1 MPAPRY
7 DIRVGWMPSNWTEIG
22 SKYSWAQIAGNF
34 RWEELAAGPIP
45 NEDVE
50 EVQISRKIGTM
61 FDRLATGECRAQLD
75 NSRGQYTGTGSASN
89 LMRYSEGLAS
99 GHAYFTLTNGVVST
113 NVLMGKTGARDAP
126 IFQENTAT
134 GFHVFQTVNSLAV
147 QSGQAY
153 VIHCEM
159 HASEVRKGLN
169 FGIRNQT
176 GSMIAERRWNIASLT
191 GANNSISGGAVLIN
205 SGEIVSLGDGWVR
218 AWFAASLPTTGD
230 VTFLGYLVNSASTG
244 NYTGDGSSWVG
255 IRAIQVMVGS
265 SWSSGD
271 YVPTGHSLQ
280 VVPEGTRLE
289 VNDVFTIKAVDGS
302 SVFNLFSG
310 YLDEWAFN
318 PAVRDLR
325 KIAISA
331 SDVANRLRPVI
342 STSLSVAPT
351 HSTMIQEIM
360 SAAGISPLQ
369 FRVDQI
375 NDIAAYGFV
384 DQMSA
389 GEALSQIQQ
398 NGAEVYYVDGAGR
411 LNIRSRHFDV
421 QSTAAV
427 GSYSVGFQMVVGLG
441 TNEVINKAEVRTV
454 PRQIFPDVSTVAWLT
469 EGVFVPASTTK
480 QFILD
485 YIDYIT
491 AESGVPVFKMQPQ
504 IKGQDIRAF
513 TDPEGAGG
521 DITSQFNV
529 VASLNATSAAFTVS
543 NDGSS
548 NGYLV
553 ICQLMGQPVTKQP
566 ELVKIVVDD
575 ASLAKYQERY
585 VSVQADLLMS
595 DNRAQNLAEFLL
607 VNHAEPKHQITFAL
621 KNEWPAVYKHE
632 LLDRVYIQNDLTAIN
647 SSFYIRELEHTL
659 TMQGGVEHTVQMKLE
674 IAPTKNWFTLDSE
687 FLGRLDFNRLGF

>member
-50 EVQISRKIGTM
+50 EVQISRKMGTM

-75 NSRGQYTGTGSASN
+75 NSRGQYTGTGSAQN
-89 LMRYSEGLAS
+89 LVPYSDD
-99 GHAYFTLTNGVVST
+99 VSSAT
-113 NVLMGKTGARDAP
+113 GFWIGGNAATSLNALMGKTAARDAAALAEDASNTTHSLRATNIFP
-126 IFQENTAT
+126 ISSGQNFSVSAEFYPGTRDRIQLRAYDGIES
-134 GFHVFQTVNSLAV
+134 HVFGASFSIRSMSATTTFVV
-147 QSGQAY
+147 SGQALA
-153 VIHCEM
+153 
-159 HASEVRKGLN
+159 ASM
-169 FGIRNQT
+169 QA
-176 GSMIAERRWNIASLT
+176 IA
-191 GANNSISGGAVLIN
+191 
-205 SGEIVSLGDGWVR
+205 DGWVR
-218 AWFAASLPTTGD
+218 CTIVGNLPTVNGS
-230 VTFLGYLVNSASTG
+230 LASIRMYMINSAGAVT
-244 NYTGDGSSWVG
+244 YTGTGSAWIGV
-255 IRAIQVMVGS
+255 RAISANYGS
-265 SWSSGD
+265 GAVAF
-271 YVPTGHSLQ
+271 VPTAHSLA
-280 VVPEGTRLE
+280 VVPQGTMME
-289 VNDVFTIKAVDGS
+289 VNHVVTIKAVDGS

-351 HSTMIQEIM
+351 HSAMIREIM
-360 SAAGISPLQ
+360 SAAGIDPLQ
-369 FRVDQI
+369 YRVDQI

-384 DQMSA
+384 DQISA

-411 LNIRSRHFDV
+411 LNIKSRHFDV
-421 QSTAAV
+421 QSSTAV

-454 PRQIFPDVSTVAWLT
+454 PRKIFPDISTVAWLT

-504 IKGQDIRAF
+504 VKGVDYRAF
-513 TDPEGAGG
+513 SDPEGAGG
-521 DITSQFNV
+521 DLTSQFNV

-543 NDGSS
+543 NNGTA

-566 ELVKIVVDD
+566 ELVKTVVDD

-585 VSVQADLLMS
+585 VSVQADMLMT
-595 DNRAQNLAEFLL
+595 DNRAENLAEFLI
-607 VNHAEPKHQITFAL
+607 VNYAEPKHQITFAL

-659 TMQGGVEHTVQMKLE
+659 TMQGGVEHTMQMKLE
-674 IAPTKNWFTLDSE
+674 LAPTKNWFTLDSE

>member
-7 DIRVGWMPSNWTEIG
+7 DIRAGWIAGNWTEIG
-22 SKYSWAQIAGNF
+22 LKYTWSQIAGNF
-34 RWEELAAGPIP
+34 RWEELAAGPLP

-75 NSRGQYTGTGSASN
+75 NSRGQYTGTGSAQNLVAYSDDVSSATGFWLGSN
-89 LMRYSEGLAS
+89 AATSLNM
-99 GHAYFTLTNGVVST
+99 
-113 NVLMGKTGARDAP
+113 LMGRTDARDAAALSEDANNATHSLRATNLFP
-126 IFQENTAT
+126 I
-134 GFHVFQTVNSLAV
+134 
-147 QSGQAY
+147 QSGQNFSVSAEFYPGTRDRIQLRAY
-153 VIHCEM
+153 DGIEA
-159 HASEVRKGLN
+159 HAFAAHFS
-169 FGIRNQT
+169 IRSLSAAVNNSVLSGQLLA
-176 GSMIAERRWNIASLT
+176 GSMQ
-191 GANNSISGGAVLIN
+191 VLA
-205 SGEIVSLGDGWVR
+205 DGWVR
-218 AWFAASLPTTGD
+218 CTIVGNLPTVNGSRASIRM
-230 VTFLGYLVNSASTG
+230 YMVNSAGAVS
-244 NYTGDGSSWVG
+244 YTGTGSAWIGV
-255 IRAIQVMVGS
+255 RAISANYGS
-265 SWSSGD
+265 GA
-271 YVPTGHSLQ
+271 VAFTPTAHSLAVIPQGTTMQ
-280 VVPEGTRLE
+280 VNQVL
-289 VNDVFTIKAVDGS
+289 TIKAVDGS
-302 SVFNLFSG
+302 SVYNLFSG
-310 YLDEWAFN
+310 YVDEWAFN

-342 STSLSVAPT
+342 STSLSVSPT
-351 HSTMIQEIM
+351 HTTMFREIM

-369 FRVDQI
+369 YSVDQI

-384 DQMSA
+384 DQVSA
-389 GEALSQIQQ
+389 GEALSLIQQ

-421 QSTAAV
+421 KSTTAV
-427 GSYSVGFQMVVGLG
+427 GSYSVGFQMVIGLS
-441 TNEVINKAEVRTV
+441 TNEVINRAEVRTV
-454 PRQIFPDVSTVAWLT
+454 PRQIFPDISTVAWLT

-491 AESGVPVFKMQPQ
+491 AESGVPVFKVQPQ
-504 IKGQDIRAF
+504 IKGQDICAF

-543 NDGSS
+543 NDGLS

-566 ELVKIVVDD
+566 ELVKTAIDD
-575 ASLAKYQERY
+575 ASFAKYQERF
-585 VSVQADLLMS
+585 VSVQADMLMT
-595 DNRAQNLAEFLL
+595 DNRARNLAEFLL
-607 VNHAEPKHQITFAL
+607 VNHSEPKHQITFAL

-632 LLDRVYIQNDLTAIN
+632 LLDRIFIQNDLASIT

-659 TMQGGVEHTVQMKLE
+659 TMQGGIEHTVQMKLE
-674 IAPTKNWFTLDSE
+674 IAPTKNWFTLDSQ
-687 FLGRLDFNRLGF
+687 FLGRMDFNKLGF